1 MTPEELRQIIK
12 EVIKEELLE
21 VRKQLEEND
30 SEGLLSRK
38 ETCEFLK
45 ISLTTLWHWTNKGKI
60 DSYGIGNRVY
70 YKKVD
75 LLNSLVLLKVKR
87 A

>member
-1 MTPEELRQIIK
+1 MLAKIFKFIILK
-12 EVIKEELLE
+12 SQNKPTFITNKVKNYFRVLE
-21 VRKQLEEND
+21 VT
-30 SEGLLSRK
+30 RK
-38 ETCEFLK
+38 ETCDFLK

-75 LLNSLVLLKVKR
+75 LLNSLVLLK
-87 A
+87 